1 MAFAARVELA
11 RVLGEVAAARP
22 SGVRLLVDP
31 AALVL
36 EVASVSHVGMPLSAA
51 QAKELIELGR
61 PARFGRGERTVTD
74 RRVRDTW
81 ELPKRLVQAR
91 WSAVFESALEKVRDG
106 LGLTSDC
113 RLTAELHSVL
123 VYEPGQ
129 FFLPH
134 QDSEKD
140 DTMVATLVVTVPS
153 AHTGGDF
160 VIGRGERST
169 TYRASKTKISMV
181 AFYADTLHEV
191 LPVTSG
197 YRMTL
202 TYNLLLEGSSTR
214 TAGDDVPG
222 ESVEELAGLL
232 DSHLTTRR
240 KHRYRDEVL
249 DPPNRLVYLLDHEYT
264 ARGLSWAR
272 LKGSDA
278 TRAAALRAAAE
289 AGECDVALGL
299 AEIQETWDALEP
311 EHRYTRRRW
320 SDEDQDDDH
329 DDDAPDSDHG
339 PEGYEL
345 QDLID
350 SSIRLTRW
358 TDPAG
363 AWTENISLSLHEDEV
378 CASTPTAQLRPYES
392 EYEGYMGNYG
402 NTMDR
407 WYRRAAVVVW
417 PRARSF
423 EIRAEISPAQALDE
437 VLTRLRSARSSER
450 AEVLEQARTQVT
462 SLAPFWDGLVRSQG
476 QIRLLTKAL
485 RAATVLDDPRTA
497 TTLLSAFRVEALQPA
512 HAKALTKLARRH
524 GEPWVAGLLTTWFG
538 DPRRPQHLVTEQTRQ
553 QWLTMLPAL
562 AATLDAEQDTG
573 RAVGRSLLALAWRQL
588 LSEIDLWLTEPTPS
602 RQQTHLARLGEPL
615 TALLHAAAVLDAA
628 ALAERIVGDIC
639 NRRHD
644 AVLLCAIPALR
655 SAERLPAAVRE
666 RAGLARLARD
676 CAARLRSRTARPA
689 RADGDWSIDLP
700 DGCGCELCTEL
711 GTFLRDPS
719 RTTRDWPLAE
729 QRRRHVHDRIDRA
742 ELPVTHTT
750 RRQGRPYTL
759 VLTKQPT
766 LFDLERRARA
776 QDHADLARLA
786 RVWDTPG

>member
-1 MAFAARVELA
+1 MAVATRVELA

-22 SGVRLLVDP
+22 PGVRLLVDP

-36 EVASVSHVGMPLSAA
+36 EVASVGRVGMPLSAA
-51 QAKELIELGR
+51 RAKELIELGR

-91 WSAVFESALEKVRDG
+91 WSAAFESTLKKVRDG

-113 RLTAELHSVL
+113 RLTAELHSTL

-153 AHTGGDF
+153 AHTGGDL
-160 VIGRGERST
+160 VIGQGEQST

-214 TAGDDVPG
+214 AAGDAAPG

-232 DSHLTTRR
+232 GSHLTTRR

-278 TRAAALRAAAE
+278 TRAATLRAAAE
-289 AGECDVALGL
+289 ARDCEVALGL

-311 EHRYTRRRW
+311 DHRYTRRHW
-320 SDEDQDDDH
+320 SDDDH
-329 DDDAPDSDHG
+329 DDEDDAPDSDRG
-339 PEGYEL
+339 LQDYEL

-363 AWTENISLSLHEDEV
+363 AWTEDISLSLDEDEV
-378 CASTPTAQLRPYES
+378 CSSTPTVRLQPYES

-417 PRARSF
+417 PRTRSF

-437 VLTRLRSARSSER
+437 VLTRLRSARTRDR
-450 AEVLEQARTQVT
+450 AEALEQARTQVT

-476 QIRLLTKAL
+476 QVRLLTKGL
-485 RAATVLDDPRTA
+485 RAATALDDPRTA
-497 TTLLSAFRVEALQPA
+497 TTLLSAFRIEALQPT
-512 HAKALTKLARRH
+512 HAKALTNLARRH

-538 DPRRPQHLVTEQTRQ
+538 DPRRPQHLVTEPTRQ
-553 QWLTMLPAL
+553 QWLTTLPAL
-562 AATLDAEQDTG
+562 AAKLDAEQDAG
-573 RAVGRSLLALAWRQL
+573 RALGRGLLDLAWRQL
-588 LSEIDLWLTEPTPS
+588 LSEIDLWLTERTPS
-602 RQQTHLARLGEPL
+602 RLQTHLAPLGESL

-628 ALAERIVGDIC
+628 VLADRIVGDIC

-655 SAERLPAAVRE
+655 SAERLPATVRD
-666 RAGLARLARD
+666 RAGMARLARD
-676 CAARLRSRTARPA
+676 CATRLRTRTARPA
-689 RADGDWSIDLP
+689 RADADWSIDLP
-700 DGCGCELCTEL
+700 EGCGCQLCTEL
-711 GTFLRDPS
+711 VTFLRDPA

-729 QRRRHVHDRIDRA
+729 QRRRHVHGRIDRA

-750 RRQGRPYTL
+750 RRKGSPYTL

-766 LFDLERRARA
+766 LFDRERRARA
-776 QDHADLARLA
+776 QDKADLARLA
-786 RVWDTPG
+786 RTWGTPG